1 MKYILSGLFCFL
13 QILHS
18 QDIVAQTIDKSISPI
33 KSNSTTVSMLVPIN
47 QRLVAASVLGKYT
60 IYSGI
65 PAMYIG
71 KFELK
76 EGGNYIVALSS
87 DEDSYGTGTYIY
99 HENDNTI
106 EWKTG
111 FFWQK
116 KWEGKLVN
124 SSGGNIKIVFN
135 KVTFG
140 EKDDNK

>member
-1 MKYILSGLFCFL
+1 M
-13 QILHS
+13 HS
-18 QDIVAQTIDKSISPI
+18 QRIDAQTIDKSISPI
-33 KSNSTTVSMLVPIN
+33 KSNSATVNSLVPIN
-47 QRLVAASVLGKYT
+47 QPVFVASVLGKYT

-99 HENDNTI
+99 HESENTI

-124 SSGGNIKIVFN
+124 VSAGNFKIVFN
-135 KVTFG
+135 KATFG